1 MTQMLDGMTK
11 NLTLAGGRIVTLDG
25 VVEGAVDIEGGCIA
39 GVRPNARPT
48 GAMDLAGDYLIPGI
62 VDVHTDHVEAH
73 VFPRAGVQWD
83 FLNALMAHDAVV
95 IAGGTTTVLDSL
107 CVGAS
112 MKRPERRELLVP
124 LVAALEKGR
133 AYGLFRADH
142 LLHLRCEICDPDTI
156 ALTDAT
162 LTSPLV
168 RLVSVMDHTPGDRQS
183 LDRENW
189 LARMAKDMGL
199 EPTEARAAMAELLDR
214 SARVGARVR
223 AHVVAR
229 AQAAGLPLM
238 SHDDRTTAQVDQ
250 ALSEGASVSEF
261 PTTLEAAAHARAQ
274 GLAVVMGAPNLLRG
288 GSQSGN
294 VSLRALL
301 QADLCDV
308 LSSDYIPRSPLD
320 AAFAIGADDRL
331 PQDLSRAVAMVTN
344 APARLAG
351 LHDRGQIAIGFR
363 ADMVQVRR
371 IGKHNH
377 VVAVWREGRRVY

>member
-1 MTQMLDGMTK
+1 MLDRTVTDF
-11 NLTLAGGRIVTLDG
+11 TLACARIVTPSG
-25 VVEGAVDIEGGCIA
+25 VVEGAVDIEAGRIA
-39 GVRPNARPT
+39 AVRP
-48 GAMDLAGDYLIPGI
+48 GAQPAGAVDLAGDFLIPGI
-62 VDVHTDHVEAH
+62 VDVHTDHVETH

-112 MKRPERRELLVP
+112 MKRPERRDLLVP
-124 LVAALEKGR
+124 LVAALERGR
-133 AYGLFRADH
+133 AEGLFRADH

-156 ALTDAT
+156 ALTDAAI
-162 LTSPLV
+162 TSPLV

-183 LDRENW
+183 LDREHW
-189 LARMAKDMGL
+189 LGRMAKEMGL
-199 EPTEARAAMAELLDR
+199 EMEQARDAMAELLDR
-214 SARVGARVR
+214 SARVGAEVR

-238 SHDDRTTAQVDQ
+238 SHDDRTLAQVDQ
-250 ALSEGASVSEF
+250 ARAEGATVSEF
-261 PTTLEAAAHARAQ
+261 PTTLEAASHARAQ

-301 QADLCDV
+301 EADLCDV

-320 AAFAIGADDRL
+320 AAFAIGADDCL
-331 PQDLSRAVAMVTN
+331 PQDLCRAIAMVTD

-351 LHDRGQIAIGFR
+351 LTDRGRIAAGYR
-363 ADMVQVRR
+363 ADLVQVHR
-371 IGKHNH
+371 IGAHNQ

>member
-1 MTQMLDGMTK
+1 MLDRTATDF
-11 NLTLAGGRIVTLDG
+11 TLAGARIVTPAG
-25 VVEGAVDIEGGCIA
+25 VVDGAVDVEGGRIA
-39 GVRPNARPT
+39 AIRPGAHPT
-48 GAMDLAGDYLIPGI
+48 GAADLAGDFLIPGI

-112 MKRPERRELLVP
+112 VKRPERRDLLVP
-124 LVAALEKGR
+124 LVAALERGR
-133 AYGLFRADH
+133 DDGLFRADH

-162 LTSPLV
+162 ITSPLV

-183 LDRENW
+183 LDRDLW
-189 LARMAKDMGL
+189 LDRMAIEMGL
-199 EPTEARAAMAELLDR
+199 EKTEARATMAELLDR
-214 SARVGARVR
+214 SARVGAEVR
-223 AHVVAR
+223 AHVVAL
-229 AQAAGLPLM
+229 ATAAGLPLM
-238 SHDDRTTAQVDQ
+238 SHDDRTPAQVDL
-250 ALSEGASVSEF
+250 ARAEGATVSEF
-261 PTTLEAAAHARAQ
+261 PTTLEAAIHARAQ
-274 GLAVVMGAPNLLRG
+274 GLSVVMGAPNLLRG

-301 QADLCDV
+301 EADLCDV

-320 AAFAIGADDRL
+320 AAFAIGTDDSL
-331 PQDLSRAVAMVTN
+331 PQDLSRAISMVTD

-351 LHDRGQIAIGFR
+351 LTDRGRIAPGYR
-363 ADMVQVRR
+363 ADLVQVRK
-371 IGKHNH
+371 IGAHNQ

>member
-1 MTQMLDGMTK
+1 MLDGMAK
-11 NLTLAGGRIVTLDG
+11 NLTLAGARLVTLSG
-25 VVEGAVDIEGGCIA
+25 VVEGAVDLEDGRIA
-39 GVRPNARPT
+39 CVRPNAQPA
-48 GAMDLAGDYLIPGI
+48 GAADLGGDFLIPGI

-112 MKRPERRELLVP
+112 MKRPERRNLLVP

-133 AYGLFRADH
+133 ADSLFRADH

-156 ALTDAT
+156 ALIDAT
-162 LTSPLV
+162 ISSPLV

-183 LDRENW
+183 LDREHW

-199 EPTEARAAMAELLDR
+199 DLPEARAAMAELLHR
-214 SARVGARVR
+214 SARVGTRVR
-223 AHVVAR
+223 AHVVEQAK
-229 AQAAGLPLM
+229 AAGMPLM
-238 SHDDRTTAQVDQ
+238 SHDDRTAAQVDQ
-250 ALSEGASVSEF
+250 AWAEGATVAEF
-261 PTTLEAAAHARAQ
+261 PTTLEAATHARAQ
-274 GLAVVMGAPNLLRG
+274 GLAIVMGAPNLLRG

-294 VSLRALL
+294 VSLRTLL

-320 AAFAIGADDRL
+320 AAFAIGADDSL
-331 PQDLSRAVAMVTN
+331 PQDLCRAIAMVTD
-344 APARLAG
+344 APARIAG
-351 LHDRGQIAIGFR
+351 LTDRGQIATGFR
-363 ADMVQVRR
+363 ADLVQVRR
-371 IGKHNH
+371 KGNHNH
-377 VVAVWREGRRVY
+377 VVAVWREGRRVF